1 MEPEKV
7 ILFLNKERLLKSEEL
22 VNTPR
27 NLENLQLLKKRRVGT
42 EIVTNTLKYIHTYFN
57 NLLRLLIN

>member
-7 ILFLNKERLLKSEEL
+7 ILFLNKKLLLKSEEL

-27 NLENLQLLKKRRVGT
+27 NLENLQLLKKEGL
-42 EIVTNTLKYIHTYFN
+42 E
-57 NLLRLLIN
+57 LR

>member
-1 MEPEKV
+1 MEQEKV

-42 EIVTNTLKYIHTYFN
+42 EIAV
-57 NLLRLLIN
+57 